1 MNIQLEQ
8 NEETRTQ
15 KYEERLRHLW
25 DNFKRANIQI
35 MGVLEGEEEEQD
47 TENTFEQ
54 IMQENSLIW

>member
-1 MNIQLEQ
+1 MKKQEFKQ
-8 NEETRTQ
+8 N
-15 KYEERLRHLW
+15 EERLRTLR
-25 DNFKRANIQI
+25 DNFKHSNIQI